1 MSRPLLSASVKYC
14 PLIIASINPNY
25 TARCCVWL
33 PWWRCQL
40 YRVKESPNRLFP
52 TAFNFEHQT
61 LPELRAARTF
71 LRKRSLK
78 LVVVSLKWNYE
89 RYGVV
94 LCYRLAIS
102 FTTLFWTLF
111 GLITLVVL
119 EIELRYV
126 EGFGK
131 VLFGLYN
138 IAARILF
145 LNMLIAMMSKSF
157 NVTVVSRKH
166 I

>member
-1 MSRPLLSASVKYC
+1 VNGVSVY
-14 PLIIASINPNY
+14 
-25 TARCCVWL
+25 
-33 PWWRCQL
+33 
-40 YRVKESPNRLFP
+40 
-52 TAFNFEHQT
+52 
-61 LPELRAARTF
+61 
-71 LRKRSLK
+71 
-78 LVVVSLKWNYE
+78 
-89 RYGVV
+89 
-94 LCYRLAIS
+94 YRLAVS

-157 NVTVVSRKH
+157 NVTVVSQADSVVLSSCGMDVLCLVSLYLNYFSNYLTCYR
-166 I
+166 

>member
-1 MSRPLLSASVKYC
+1 M
-14 PLIIASINPNY
+14 NG
-25 TARCCVWL
+25 
-33 PWWRCQL
+33 
-40 YRVKESPNRLFP
+40 
-52 TAFNFEHQT
+52 
-61 LPELRAARTF
+61 
-71 LRKRSLK
+71 
-78 LVVVSLKWNYE
+78 VVVF
-89 RYGVV
+89 
-94 LCYRLAIS
+94 CYRLAIS

-157 NVTVVSRKH
+157 NVTVVSCKQ
-166 I
+166 ILFSGD

>member
-1 MSRPLLSASVKYC
+1 
-14 PLIIASINPNY
+14 
-25 TARCCVWL
+25 
-33 PWWRCQL
+33 
-40 YRVKESPNRLFP
+40 LFV
-52 TAFNFEHQT
+52 FVVVG
-61 LPELRAARTF
+61 
-71 LRKRSLK
+71 LK
-78 LVVVSLKWNYE
+78 LNCE
-89 RYGVV
+89 RCVYF
-94 LCYRLAIS
+94 RLDIS

-131 VLFGLYN
+131 LLFGLYN

-157 NVTVVSRKH
+157 NVTVVSQATEYCLCFAWVFLVYVVAGQNY
-166 I
+166 

>member
-1 MSRPLLSASVKYC
+1 MSAGEIQPETVAETCCWLLVGWKLNC
-14 PLIIASINPNY
+14 E
-25 TARCCVWL
+25 RCV
-33 PWWRCQL
+33 
-40 YRVKESPNRLFP
+40 YF
-52 TAFNFEHQT
+52 
-61 LPELRAARTF
+61 
-71 LRKRSLK
+71 
-78 LVVVSLKWNYE
+78 
-89 RYGVV
+89 
-94 LCYRLAIS
+94 RLAIS

-131 VLFGLYN
+131 LLFGLYN

-157 NVTVVSRKH
+157 NVTVVSQTDSVVSALYLLALA
-166 I
+166 

>member
-1 MSRPLLSASVKYC
+1 
-14 PLIIASINPNY
+14 
-25 TARCCVWL
+25 
-33 PWWRCQL
+33 
-40 YRVKESPNRLFP
+40 
-52 TAFNFEHQT
+52 
-61 LPELRAARTF
+61 
-71 LRKRSLK
+71 
-78 LVVVSLKWNYE
+78 
-89 RYGVV
+89 
-94 LCYRLAIS
+94 LAIS

-157 NVTVVSRKH
+157 NVTVVSQADSLVCRVEWMLCVSLLNV
-166 I
+166 